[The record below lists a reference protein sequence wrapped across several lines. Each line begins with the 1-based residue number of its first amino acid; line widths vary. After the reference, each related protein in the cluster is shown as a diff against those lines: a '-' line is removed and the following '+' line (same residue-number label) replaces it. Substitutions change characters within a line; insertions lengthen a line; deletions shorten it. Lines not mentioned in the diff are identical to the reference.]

1 MNFGLPS
8 ADPAPSFDDPLGML
22 FACHRRIERQLATLA
37 RLSHHVLT
45 NGCDDEARAAARAIL
60 KYFDDAAPNHHA
72 DEEQSVFPRLL
83 ALHPEGAQKL
93 VATLHDEHATLAENW
108 NCLRPLLSGIASGSG
123 AALPPSDVAAISA
136 VYAAHI
142 AREDGELIP
151 LARAKLDAAA
161 LVAIG
166 REMADRRGVD
176 LAASGLGAGGAAPG
190 NAPGSLP

>member
-1 MNFGLPS
+1 MKSGLPS

-37 RLSHHVLT
+37 RLQRHLPET
-45 NGCDDEARAAARAIL
+45 GCDDDARAAARAIL

-83 ALHPEGAQKL
+83 ALRPAGAERL
-93 VATLHDEHATLAENW
+93 VATLHEEHAMLADNW
-108 NCLRPLLSGIASGSG
+108 NRLRPLLAEIASGAS
-123 AALPPSDVAAISA
+123 AALPPADVAAVAA
-136 VYAAHI
+136 VYATHI
-142 AREDGELIP
+142 AREDSELIP

-176 LAASGLGAGGAAPG
+176 LSSPGHRASGAVPG
-190 NAPGSLP
+190 DPTGSLR